1 MISNQ
6 KIKGTFI
13 TFIFGPPLFF
23 KWMGVSQPLLDCFS
37 IGVWAVMQ
45 NIYFFILLSF
55 VYWCPIF
62 TSFKCSNLQF
72 HYNFFQVSQI
82 WPRCFLNGWGY
93 FRHCYIVFQLEY
105 EQLCKI
111 YTSLSYVVFVC
122 WSPFFHF
129 LHFLNALIYSPITI
143 FFKCLKFEESFPKIL
158 ISRHLIQQKRTLWQ
172 CVLKNSPT

>member
-37 IGVWAVMQ
+37 IGVRAVMQ

-62 TSFKCSNLQF
+62 TTFKCSNLQFYYNFFQVSQFGPLFFKWMRVFQSLLDCFSIRVWALMQNIYFFILRSFCMLVSIFSLFTFFKCSNSQF

-82 WPRCFLNGWGY
+82 WRIFSKDINLQTPDST
-93 FRHCYIVFQLEY
+93 
-105 EQLCKI
+105 KKD
-111 YTSLSYVVFVC
+111 SLAVR
-122 WSPFFHF
+122 
-129 LHFLNALIYSPITI
+129 
-143 FFKCLKFEESFPKIL
+143 FEK
-158 ISRHLIQQKRTLWQ
+158 
-172 CVLKNSPT
+172 

>member
-122 WSPFFHF
+122 WSPFFTF
-129 LHFLNALIYSPITI
+129 FT
-143 FFKCLKFEESFPKIL
+143 FFKCSNLQSHYNFFQVSQIWRIFSKDINLQTPDSTKKDSLAVRFEK
-158 ISRHLIQQKRTLWQ
+158 
-172 CVLKNSPT
+172 